1 MAAGRVVAA
10 GPATEI
16 GAQVGRRTI
25 RATLPGV
32 ALNELL
38 ELPAVVEADRHG
50 DVVELSAVDG
60 DAALRALLAGYP
72 AARDLEVS
80 GGGLEQ
86 AFVELTGVKEAA

>member
-1 MAAGRVVAA
+1 
-10 GPATEI
+10 
-16 GAQVGRRTI
+16 
-25 RATLPGV
+25 
-32 ALNELL
+32 
-38 ELPAVVEADRHG
+38 VEADRHG